1 MLTKEK
7 IYLIEEQTGVR
18 QNELRRSLNEELR
31 GGARKGPQQSAA
43 GLYRDGYPQGFEM
56 IGNDGNTY
64 YLNHQRM
71 GKNNKMTAKWV
82 KVKNTQANKKK
93 MNKKAGRK
101 KKIPAKKPIRKKT
114 YAGLKKLI
122 ESKNRLEDLAYS
134 IKDKIEDVYGEG
146 TLWDPNKD
154 IKLLQKKLDH
164 SLDLLYPEERHL
176 NMKLYDL
183 EDYKTY
189 EQMYDELELELKKW
203 KKIQPKKGGKK
214 SGGKSK
220 FMKINPK
227 DCPAQ
232 FFVEEGESFNTGIEW
247 MGPKWVTVEYIKLQP
262 SDDKTFMW
270 RGGNFEKD
278 TYYNGIYSRYEGS
291 EHVYRVYNKKPKKPK
306 ANWKSIKIPDN
317 DNFDLDDYDSDQDDD
332 DISSPKKK
340 GLKCNDAGEC
350 IDCCDEGLKGD
361 ITDSKKYCN
370 RNSPPYAA
378 NHYKCQGTT
387 KEGNDGNMYTST
399 ENKNGVYTW
408 KKSKAF
414 KREKW
419 GKVYGKPPTS
429 LAKSQKVIDT
439 VLQFVQKPI
448 LAAAFEKHATPYNSA
463 FKKKHKITARDTVYV
478 VNSKF
483 KIVKAKSISKNL
495 YVYDQSF
502 LQKLF
507 EIIAN

>member
-43 GLYRDGYPQGFEM
+43 GLYRDGYPQGFQM
-56 IGNDGNTY
+56 MGNDGNMY

-82 KVKNTQANKKK
+82 KVKNTYQQPKKSKAPKKK
-93 MNKKAGRK
+93 
-101 KKIPAKKPIRKKT
+101 
-114 YAGLKKLI
+114 L
-122 ESKNRLEDLAYS
+122 
-134 IKDKIEDVYGEG
+134 
-146 TLWDPNKD
+146 
-154 IKLLQKKLDH
+154 
-164 SLDLLYPEERHL
+164 
-176 NMKLYDL
+176 
-183 EDYKTY
+183 
-189 EQMYDELELELKKW
+189 
-203 KKIQPKKGGKK
+203 PKKGGKK

-220 FMKINPK
+220 FMRIDPN

-232 FFVEEGESFNTGIEW
+232 FYMQEGEDYFDGKITWSKPTWQTVRYTKNHFYGDKGKY
-247 MGPKWVTVEYIKLQP
+247 MFVTDSGAEFHP
-262 SDDKTFMW
+262 DSDE
-270 RGGNFEKD
+270 GGMMYGRYKD
-278 TYYNGIYSRYEGS
+278 EAN
-291 EHVYRVYNKKPKKPK
+291 EHVFRVYNKPLRKAKVNKKKTPAIHFKTSSLSWGVEIQPKKAGK
-306 ANWKSIKIPDN
+306 KNN

-378 NHYKCQGTT
+378 NHYKCRGTT

-399 ENKNGVYTW
+399 ANKNGVYTW

-419 GKVYGKPPTS
+419 GKEYGKPPTS

-448 LAAAFEKHATPYNSA
+448 LAAAFKKHATPYNSA
-463 FKKKHKITARDTVYV
+463 FKEKHGITAKDTVYV
-478 VNSKF
+478 VNSNF
-483 KIVKAKSISKNL
+483 KIVKAQKITENL

-507 EIIAN
+507 EIIS